1 MARRAVWY
9 SPVSVW
15 RSLIIRP
22 KVYLAI
28 LLAIAMFAVL
38 PAALPTA
45 LRTTVAWSTGASFYL
60 ILTFTLIWRCTAD
73 DLRKRAARED
83 EGAIAILLLILLTI
97 AASLL
102 AIVGLLSDTKS
113 ATGAAKAFDIG
124 LAATAIVLAWS
135 VNQMAF
141 TLHYAHE
148 YYAPDNEDPEGGLD
162 FPGTGEPDYWDFLYF
177 TTSIGAASQTAD
189 VVVRTRGLRRLVTLH
204 AVVSFFFNTFILA
217 LTINIAASLI

>member
-1 MARRAVWY
+1 MERTAVWY
-9 SPVSVW
+9 SPASIW

-22 KVYLAI
+22 KVYLAV
-28 LLAIAMFAVL
+28 LLAIAAFLLL

-45 LRTTVAWSTGASFYL
+45 LRVTIAWSAGASLYL
-60 ILTFTLIWRCTAD
+60 VLTFRLIWQCNAD
-73 DLRKRAARED
+73 DLRKRAACED
-83 EGAIAILLLILLTI
+83 EGAIAILLLILLAI

-102 AIVGLLSDTKS
+102 AIVGLLSEAKS

-124 LAATAIVLAWS
+124 LAATAIVLAWG

-148 YYAPDNEDPEGGLD
+148 HYAPDNEDPQGGLD

-177 TTSIGAASQTAD
+177 TTSIGAASQTSD
-189 VVVRTRGLRRLVTLH
+189 VVVRARGLRRLVTLH